1 MKRVA
6 LYVRVSTEE
15 QKKNGLSVDNQIVAL
30 TDYSHENGFEIVGV
44 YNDAGLTAKE
54 KLYKRKALLNLVE
67 DCKAHKIDLILFT
80 RLDRWFRNIGDYYHI
95 QAALDENHVAWKAIW
110 EDYETE
116 TASGRFK
123 VNIMLSVAQ
132 SEVERT
138 SERIKAV
145 FDYKRAKGEAVNGS
159 VATGYVYREG
169 KWYKDKETQKG
180 VEAFFE
186 TYLATFNKKMSIT
199 AARDLGVHIS
209 DETARHMLYGDKYHG
224 ILPYVME
231 PYVTQE
237 QHDLFLANK
246 PKCTRQNKYSYIFTG
261 VVKCG
266 KCGRPLCA
274 TTGVSKLKS
283 GKAKYYPS
291 YVCDYGRRN
300 YNCSGS
306 AISEKKLEQIL
317 LDTLEKELNDYNLTL
332 SVNQVND
339 NSNKVRKCKDRLNR
353 IKIMFEMGD
362 IELDEYAEKR
372 NALLSE
378 IESYESIKVKEPICL
393 PSDWKEIYMSLDI
406 SHKNSFWKQII
417 DYIEIPEKK
426 ANEVHIFF
434 K

>member
-6 LYVRVSTEE
+6 LYVRVSHEE
-15 QKKNGLSVDNQIVAL
+15 QVKHGLSVDAQINAL
-30 TDYSHENGFEIVGV
+30 KDYATANNYEIAKI
-44 YNDAGLTAKE
+44 YSDAGISARKS
-54 KLYKRKALLNLVE
+54 YKKRPALLE
-67 DCKAHKIDLILFT
+67 MIKDCQKGEIDLILICK
-80 RLDRWFRNIGDYYHI
+80 LDRFFRSVPDYYAVMSQIGDI
-95 QAALDENHVAWKAIW
+95 PWKAIH

-116 TASGRFK
+116 TSNGIFK
-123 VNIMLSVAQ
+123 VNIMLSVSQ
-132 SEVERT
+132 SEADRT

-145 FDYKRAKGEAVNGS
+145 FDYKKSKGEALTGS
-159 VATGYVYREG
+159 AATGYVYENG

-186 TYLATFNKKMSIT
+186 TYLATFNKKMAIT
-199 AARDLGVHIS
+199 AARNLGVHIS
-209 DETARHMLYGDKYHG
+209 DETARHMLYGDRYHG
-224 ILPYVME
+224 VVPYITE

-317 LDTLEKELNDYNLTL
+317 LDTLEKELDDYNLTL
-332 SVNQVND
+332 SVNQTD
-339 NSNKVRKCKDRLNR
+339 DTSNKVRKCKDRLKR

-426 ANEVHIFF
+426 AEIVHIFF